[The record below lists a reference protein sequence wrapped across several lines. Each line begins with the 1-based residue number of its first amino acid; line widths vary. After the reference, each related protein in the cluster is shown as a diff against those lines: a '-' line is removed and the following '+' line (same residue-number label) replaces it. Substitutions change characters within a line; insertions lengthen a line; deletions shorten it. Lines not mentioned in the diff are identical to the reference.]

1 MSWALALEGR
11 SDRAAVVLLIDDERE
26 AESIASEVRRKG
38 IRIVVRPHP
47 DRRSGQVH
55 LDRTPR

>member
-11 SDRAAVVLLIDDERE
+11 SDRAGVVLLIDDERE
-26 AESIASEVRRKG
+26 AESIANEVRRKG

-47 DRRSGQVH
+47 DRRSGQMH
-55 LDRTPR
+55 DTSPG